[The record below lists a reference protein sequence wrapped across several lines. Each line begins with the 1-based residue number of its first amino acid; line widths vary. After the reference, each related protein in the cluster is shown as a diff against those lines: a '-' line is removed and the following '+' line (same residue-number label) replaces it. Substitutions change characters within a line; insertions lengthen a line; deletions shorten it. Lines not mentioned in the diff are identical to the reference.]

1 LARSSRVSE
10 ERIAKL
16 NELKDAI
23 KAGTY
28 VVPSRELATE
38 FARTY
43 IAGTR
48 KRRPVEA
55 SKQLTRVGLLR
66 RIGSAAKDIP
76 AEDAAAQEIQSS

>member
-1 LARSSRVSE
+1 MPRSSRVSE

-16 NELKDAI
+16 NELKEAI
-23 KAGTY
+23 QAGTY

-66 RIGSAAKDIP
+66 RIGSSARDVP
-76 AEDAAAQEIQSS
+76 AEVVAIEEIQTP

>member
-1 LARSSRVSE
+1 LPRSSRVSE

-16 NELKDAI
+16 NELKEAI
-23 KAGTY
+23 QAGTY

-66 RIGSAAKDIP
+66 RIGSSARDVP
-76 AEDAAAQEIQSS
+76 AEVVAIEEIQTP

>member
-1 LARSSRVSE
+1 MPRSSRVSE

-16 NELKDAI
+16 KELQDAI
-23 KAGTY
+23 RAGTY

-55 SKQLTRVGLLR
+55 AKQLTRVGLLR
-66 RIGSAAKDIP
+66 RSGSVAKDVPAVDVAAK
-76 AEDAAAQEIQSS
+76 ESQSA

>member
-1 LARSSRVSE
+1 MPRSSRVSE

-23 KAGTY
+23 QAGTY

-48 KRRPVEA
+48 KRRPVES

-66 RIGSAAKDIP
+66 RIGSAENDVPPDAVP
-76 AEDAAAQEIQSS
+76 ARETQSS